1 MCYPRVEINLAKIRN
16 NTLKLVEM
24 CNENNI
30 DVVGVTKVFCGKPK
44 IVREMV
50 KGGIRVIG
58 DSRIENLKKLKRFKL
73 PKLLLRLPMI
83 SEVEQVVQYAD
94 ISLNSEIETIRRLSK
109 EAKKRNLRHK
119 IILMVDLGDLREG
132 IFDEEEI
139 FETVEIIISLDNI
152 DLIGIGTNLTCYGGI
167 LPEKSNLQHLLTL
180 KETIRKKYKL
190 NLKVVS
196 GGNSSSL
203 HLIEAGDM
211 PKGINQLRLGES
223 IVLGRETAYGNTIE
237 DTYQDAMTLQCEIIE
252 LQDKPS
258 VPIGTIGM
266 DAFGNVPSFNDKG
279 IRKRAIC
286 AIGRQDVDPTD
297 ILPGDKNIEIIG
309 SSSDHLIL
317 DVTDSNENY
326 TVGSILRFSL
336 KYGSVLSLFT
346 SEYVKKIYV

>member
-1 MCYPRVEINLAKIRN
+1 MCYPRVEINLVKIRN
-16 NTLKLVEM
+16 NAKKLVEM

-58 DSRIENLKKLKRFKL
+58 DSRLENLKKLKRFKL

-83 SEVEQVVQYAD
+83 SEAEEVVQYAD
-94 ISLNSEIETIRRLSK
+94 ISLNSEIPTIRRLSK
-109 EAKKRNLRHK
+109 EAKKRNIRHK

-132 IFDEEEI
+132 IFDKEEI
-139 FETVEIIISLDNI
+139 FETVEIMISLDNI
-152 DLIGIGTNLTCYGGI
+152 DLIGIGTNLTCYGGV
-167 LPEKSNLQHLLTL
+167 LPDKYNLQRLLTL
-180 KETIRKKYKL
+180 KESIRRKYKL

-203 HLIEAGDM
+203 HLIEEGDM
-211 PKGINQLRLGES
+211 PQGINQLRLGES
-223 IVLGRETAYGNTIE
+223 IVLGRETAYGKKVENTF
-237 DTYQDAMTLQCEIIE
+237 QDAITLQCEIIE

-258 VPIGTIGM
+258 VPIGIIGM
-266 DAFGNVPSFNDKG
+266 DAFGKVPFFNDKG
-279 IRKRAIC
+279 IRRRAIC
-286 AIGRQDVDPTD
+286 AIGRQDVDPIH
-297 ILPGDKNIEIIG
+297 ILPDDKRIEIIG

-326 TVGSILRFSL
+326 NVGSILRFSL

-346 SEYVKKIYV
+346 SEYVKKIYI

>member
-1 MCYPRVEINLAKIRN
+1 MCYPRVEINLVKIKN
-16 NTLKLVEM
+16 NTKKLVEL

-44 IVREMV
+44 IVREMI

-83 SEVEQVVQYAD
+83 SEVDEVVEYAD
-94 ISLNSEIETIRRLSK
+94 ISLNSEIATIRKLSI
-109 EAKKRNLRHK
+109 EAKKRNIRHK
-119 IILMVDLGDLREG
+119 IILMIDLGDLREG
-132 IFDEEEI
+132 IFEEEEI
-139 FETVEIIISLDNI
+139 FETVEIMLSLDNI

-167 LPEKSNLQHLLTL
+167 LPEKSNLQYLLTL
-180 KETIRKKYKL
+180 KEIIRKKYKL

-203 HLIEAGDM
+203 HLVESGDM

-223 IVLGRETAYGNTIE
+223 IILGRETAFGNTIE
-237 DTYQDAMTLQCEIIE
+237 DTYQDAMTLECEIIE
-252 LQDKPS
+252 LQEKPS
-258 VPIGTIGM
+258 VPIGNIGM
-266 DAFGNVPSFNDKG
+266 DAFGNKPSFQDKG

-286 AIGRQDVDPTD
+286 AIGRQDVNPTD
-297 ILPGDKNIEIIG
+297 ILPDDKSIEIIG

-317 DVTDSNENY
+317 DVTESITNY

>member
-1 MCYPRVEINLAKIRN
+1 MCYPRVEINLVKIRN
-16 NTLKLVEM
+16 NTKKLVEM

-83 SEVEQVVQYAD
+83 SEAEEVVQYAD
-94 ISLNSEIETIRRLSK
+94 ISLNSEISTIRRLSK

-139 FETVEIIISLDNI
+139 FETVEIMISLDNI

-167 LPEKSNLQHLLTL
+167 LPEKSNLQRLLTL

-203 HLIEAGDM
+203 HLIEEGDM

-258 VPIGTIGM
+258 LPKGTIGM

-279 IRKRAIC
+279 TRKRAIC

-346 SEYVKKIYV
+346 SEYVKKVYV

>member
-1 MCYPRVEINLAKIRN
+1 MCYPRVEINLVKIRN
-16 NTLKLVEM
+16 NTKKLVEM

-83 SEVEQVVQYAD
+83 SEAEEVVQYAD
-94 ISLNSEIETIRRLSK
+94 ISLNSEISTIRKLSK

-139 FETVEIIISLDNI
+139 FETVEIMISLDNI

-167 LPEKSNLQHLLTL
+167 LPEKSNLQRLLTL

-203 HLIEAGDM
+203 HLIEEGDM

-252 LQDKPS
+252 LQNKPS
-258 VPIGTIGM
+258 LPIGTIGM

-279 IRKRAIC
+279 TRKRAIC

-297 ILPGDKNIEIIG
+297 ILPGDKNVEIIG

-326 TVGSILRFSL
+326 SVGSILRFSL

>member
-1 MCYPRVEINLAKIRN
+1 MCYPRVEINLVKIRN
-16 NTLKLVEM
+16 NTKKLVEM

-83 SEVEQVVQYAD
+83 SEAEEVVQYAD
-94 ISLNSEIETIRRLSK
+94 ISLNSEISTIRRLSK

-139 FETVEIIISLDNI
+139 FEAVEIMISLDNI

-167 LPEKSNLQHLLTL
+167 LPEKSNLQRLLTL

-203 HLIEAGDM
+203 HLIEEGDM

-223 IVLGRETAYGNTIE
+223 IVLGRETAYGSTIE

-258 VPIGTIGM
+258 LPIGTIGM

-279 IRKRAIC
+279 TRKRAIC

-346 SEYVKKIYV
+346 SEYVKKVYV